1 MKAKQA
7 TLYTLTFILALFIGV
22 LTSCSNNDE
31 VAEITVTRDYQTD
44 SKVLAKFVDIN
55 KTVGEYYLNVN
66 KTSFKDLL
74 SDKDWQDLQSVNPLN
89 KQRFEKEIA
98 ELNMRLQAAANNPK
112 TSQMVYSTYNETW
125 IRNLTQDRIVQVENT
140 LKSSLTRARGSNLA
154 TLSIFPGSKSQC
166 YFSSG
171 KKIISRIQLNIFNGS
186 YFFFD
191 ILCKT
196 DAKKAPNPN
205 MNEKLITLSGISML
219 PYNYFTWTAYSND
232 ANINWQFEGQGYEPK
247 NGGPIATA
255 TFESY
260 N

>member
-7 TLYTLTFILALFIGV
+7 TLYTLTFILALFVGV

-112 TSQMVYSTYNETW
+112 TSQIVYSTYNETW
-125 IRNLTQDRIVQVENT
+125 IRNLTQDRIVQVEST

-154 TLSIFPGSKSQC
+154 TLPIFPGSKSQC

-171 KKIISRIQLNIFNGS
+171 KK
-186 YFFFD
+186 
-191 ILCKT
+191 
-196 DAKKAPNPN
+196 
-205 MNEKLITLSGISML
+205 
-219 PYNYFTWTAYSND
+219 NYFKDSIKYLQW
-232 ANINWQFEGQGYEPK
+232 
-247 NGGPIATA
+247 
-255 TFESY
+255 
-260 N
+260 

>member
-1 MKAKQA
+1 M
-7 TLYTLTFILALFIGV
+7 
-22 LTSCSNNDE
+22 
-31 VAEITVTRDYQTD
+31 
-44 SKVLAKFVDIN
+44 
-55 KTVGEYYLNVN
+55 
-66 KTSFKDLL
+66 
-74 SDKDWQDLQSVNPLN
+74 QSVNPLN

-112 TSQMVYSTYNETW
+112 TSQIVYSTYNETW
-125 IRNLTQDRIVQVENT
+125 IRNLTQDKIVQVENT
-140 LKSSLTRARGSNLA
+140 VQSSLTRARGSNLA

-166 YFSSG
+166 SFSSG
-171 KKIISRIQLNIFNGS
+171 QKIISRIQLNIFNGS

-196 DAKKAPNPN
+196 DAKKEPNPN
-205 MNEKLITLSGISML
+205 MNEKLITLSGVSML

-232 ANINWQFEGQGYEPK
+232 ANINWQFEGLGYESR